1 MALKVPAVAF
11 TFVVHTLGV
20 TALALV
26 LVWTIHFRGGLA
38 WEATNKNLIFNVH
51 YENTY
56 GIWLPEKWLVVGI
69 NGIEINKC
77 ECKSVDIHMPVQLHP
92 VLMLLGIII
101 MGGEAIVSHKSLPFN
116 KETKKVIHLV
126 LHTLALAL
134 GIIGIYLVFKNHN
147 ESGIANLYSLHSWIG
162 IGVIV
167 LYGIQ
172 WIYGFLTFFYPGG
185 SPTLKSE
192 SIPWH
197 VVFGIIVYLL
207 AVGNAS
213 LGFLEKLTFLENSGL
228 DKFGTEAFLVNF
240 TAIITVLFG
249 IFVILSLHPV
259 LMLLGLIILGGEV
272 MVSYKSLPFNKK
284 MKKVIHLVLHALA
297 LALGIIGIYLA
308 FKNHNVS
315 GIANMYSLHA
325 WIGIGVIV
333 LYGIQVF
340 SNTTY
345 DVCFRQ
351 FSSLWTYGFVT
362 FFFPGGSPTL
372 RRESILWHVV
382 FGIIVY
388 VLAVGDSSLGFL
400 EKLTFLERSGL
411 DKFGTEAFLV
421 NFTTIITVLFGVF
434 VIFSVIS
441 EAPPPVEVY
450 YSYSSI

>member
-1 MALKVPAVAF
+1 MC
-11 TFVVHTLGV
+11 
-20 TALALV
+20 
-26 LVWTIHFRGGLA
+26 
-38 WEATNKNLIFNVH
+38 KNR
-51 YENTY
+51 NT
-56 GIWLPEKWLVVGI
+56 
-69 NGIEINKC
+69 
-77 ECKSVDIHMPVQLHP
+77 
-92 VLMLLGIII
+92 
-101 MGGEAIVSHKSLPFN
+101 
-116 KETKKVIHLV
+116 
-126 LHTLALAL
+126 
-134 GIIGIYLVFKNHN
+134 
-147 ESGIANLYSLHSWIG
+147 
-162 IGVIV
+162 
-167 LYGIQ
+167 
-172 WIYGFLTFFYPGG
+172 
-185 SPTLKSE
+185 
-192 SIPWH
+192 
-197 VVFGIIVYLL
+197 
-207 AVGNAS
+207 
-213 LGFLEKLTFLENSGL
+213 
-228 DKFGTEAFLVNF
+228 
-240 TAIITVLFG
+240 
-249 IFVILSLHPV
+249 SLHPV
-259 LMLLGLIILGGEV
+259 LMLLGLIILGGEA

-333 LYGIQVF
+333 LYGIQ
-340 SNTTY
+340 
-345 DVCFRQ
+345 
-351 FSSLWTYGFVT
+351 WTYGFVT